1 MQETLLTIADF
12 DAFWR
17 DNEEALSE
25 YMTKDEAL
33 RLARKGILMAG
44 GGAGVLFRVSLET
57 KANKFVIGET
67 YTCRSACDHATIFA
81 WKVVARTDKILT
93 LEQYGKTEKRG
104 VRIGDDGIERCR
116 PSGRYSMAPVISADR
131 RGEC

>member
-1 MQETLLTIADF
+1 MLNLP
-12 DAFWR
+12 
-17 DNEEALSE
+17 LSE
-25 YMTKDEAL
+25 EQA
-33 RLARKGILMAG
+33 RLLLNLCDMHAECL
-44 GGAGVLFRVSLET
+44 VSEDPSAIVAAELSYEIGRLLAT
-57 KANKFVIGET
+57 IPTPKADKFVVGET

-81 WKVVARTDKILT
+81 WKVVARTDKTLT